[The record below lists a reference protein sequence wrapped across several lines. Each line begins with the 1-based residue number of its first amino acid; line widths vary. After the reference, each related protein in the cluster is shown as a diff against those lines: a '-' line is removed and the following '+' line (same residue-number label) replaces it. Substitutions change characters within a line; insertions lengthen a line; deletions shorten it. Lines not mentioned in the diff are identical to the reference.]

1 MCIFGPCIRITG
13 ETRVSEFVNRIKK
26 NLQMNMQHLRKAI
39 LLVSIGLILAPVWG
53 QHLPSKDTLMKQM
66 VTANKYFMD
75 KWPDP
80 GAPIVTDKVRPS
92 NLWTRAA
99 YYEGLMSLYRTNP
112 DTVYYQY
119 AVDWGRSHDWRPT
132 YGQLYTRD
140 GDHQACGQ
148 TYVELYQMNPDST
161 QWIAPIT
168 ECIRW
173 IVNEDPVD
181 DWSWIDA
188 IQMAMPLYA
197 KLGVVHEDPSFFH
210 KMHEMYMFTKT
221 QHGTNGLYNTEDHL
235 WYRDGDFDPPYQTP
249 NGEDC
254 YWSRGNGWVMAAL
267 VRVLDVIPDT
277 LEYRDEYL
285 TTFEEMAGALIA
297 AQREDGFW
305 NASLA
310 DPDDH
315 GGKETSGTGFFI
327 YGLAWG
333 INNGILDSATY
344 MPHVVKG
351 WNGMAYEAL
360 HINGFLGYVQS
371 TGKQPS
377 DGYPFTYDKP
387 ANFEDYGL
395 GAFLLAG
402 SEVFQLASDT
412 GSMPAFTYP
421 EDPTGLE
428 RSTVEQ
434 DRLSLK
440 LYTDP
445 AGDIYSLAMET
456 DRPGDVDLTILN
468 SSGRVMNRE
477 RKFATVGQNHFELQ
491 LNGLPEGIYLAVV
504 ECGSFQ
510 ETIKFLKYN

>member
-1 MCIFGPCIRITG
+1 
-13 ETRVSEFVNRIKK
+13 
-26 NLQMNMQHLRKAI
+26 MNIQHLRKAI

-53 QHLPSKDTLMKQM
+53 QQLPSKDTLMKQM

-99 YYEGLMSLYRTNP
+99 YYEGLMALYRTNP

-132 YGQLYTRD
+132 YGLQYTRD

-161 QWIAPIT
+161 HWIAPIT

-197 KLGVVHEDPSFFH
+197 KLGVVHEDPSFFN

-277 LEYRDEYL
+277 LEYREEYL
-285 TTFEEMAGALIA
+285 TTFEEM
-297 AQREDGFW
+297 
-305 NASLA
+305 
-310 DPDDH
+310 
-315 GGKETSGTGFFI
+315 
-327 YGLAWG
+327 AWG

-344 MPHVVKG
+344 MPYVVKG

-402 SEVFQLASDT
+402 SEVFQLAPDT

-428 RSTVEQ
+428 SSTVDQ
-434 DRLSLK
+434 DRLSLR

-445 AGDIYSLAMET
+445 AGDNYRLGMET
-456 DRPGDVDLTILN
+456 DLPGDVDLTILN

-477 RKFATVGQNHFELQ
+477 RKFATAGQNHFDLQ
-491 LNGLPEGIYLAVV
+491 LHGLPEGIYLAVV
-504 ECGSFQ
+504 ECSGFK